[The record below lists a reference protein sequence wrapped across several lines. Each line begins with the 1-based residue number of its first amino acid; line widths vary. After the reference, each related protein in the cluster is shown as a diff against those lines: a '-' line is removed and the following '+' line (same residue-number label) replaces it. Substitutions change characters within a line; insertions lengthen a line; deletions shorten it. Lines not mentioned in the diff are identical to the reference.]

1 MSKSNLKKKVLC
13 SLLAAS
19 VFGVMYNPGA
29 EAAKVNGHDLNDLTA
44 IEKTEDGAFIITNE
58 SFGKTEDG
66 KIDSKK
72 FIFGQGDTIKLV
84 TKGNVNQLI
93 EDLQKAV
100 NKPTNEEKVA
110 AIREALAKNAVVGVI
125 GGEGQL
131 DSGLRRDPVEVDD
144 KKYSGILD
152 LVNDQMPGKGFDKII
167 NVDTTGDIDDVV
179 KSGDTAIVI
188 GEKDKDSDISPVV
201 IGVVG
206 GDLSVNSG
214 ANGSMLW
221 GSVNIESSSTSITR
235 NGNTNVQ
242 IDSGNVFGGVGGSA
256 AVAVGKIEAN
266 FAYMG
271 VLNIVDLKFNGE
283 TTTTINGDSNLT
295 VNGGANVAGW
305 ANGGLAMGI
314 GGKAT
319 SIVNG
324 NSNIIID
331 SNVKTDGALD
341 GITAG
346 IAGGGAAVTTI
357 GGTALTEVGNVNI
370 SVNNG
375 LSAGI
380 IGGGMAAAVDA
391 AGLLNVGNDDGTSDI
406 TDIQIEKWLGMEDGG
421 IPAGAITINGAI
433 EGGNATSK
441 TGDTNLVFTG
451 NTTAAGVM
459 GGGVA
464 VASHTYTN
472 RDTTDGS
479 AENNGTPGGS
489 STATAETGKA
499 HIVVNLDG
507 EHNTTELVGVASGL
521 KDALS
526 NLADGQEMEAIGA
539 IKGALENADGQSSV
553 IGLTGGGMAVAHGDA
568 NSSATTI
575 TAGADIDLVD
585 GYAAGVFGGG
595 IAAANSNAQ
604 AKAEMKDDINI
615 NIYKD
620 MEAVGVFGNGLAYL
634 TGKDGEIHNFTGK
647 AEVTAINTNI
657 NIVGM
662 ADGVVGGGVAI
673 DDTSANT
680 TNASV
685 NTSGK
690 ATINVVDGEVK
701 ELNFDPLV
709 ILAGGA
715 PADDIDMGSYVAAL
729 KDAAGNIAIAG
740 GGVAIGGG
748 AESTVN
754 EAEINIY
761 GGTVKNNII
770 GGGVAVYGYTET
782 DEKAKGAHVDNAT
795 INLYGG
801 TVEGNVY
808 AGGSASA
815 ITKGG
820 SGYDKAIATVDK
832 AVINLAGTVVKGTI
846 SGQGVSGTVA
856 DAVESSTLN
865 VSGENTLAAT
875 ETGSKISGFDNI
887 EFAADSVTK
896 LEKLKAGDTTALI
909 DGQLE
914 EGKKSVITV
923 ADSARL
929 DISGLEK
936 GNDQNGNTYF
946 VADNYDTAK
955 SHLWENEQ
963 LAYDRTAGYA
973 VAKEDE
979 NGDYKVTYKDL
990 SKLTEDEQKDA
1001 VNDAVNSFGRF
1012 GGSARGIIEGIVRDG
1027 MTADETTSNA
1037 GAKDFISDLTSSDN
1051 QAEVEQGIYTGM
1063 MIGEDSGVT
1072 SNAVSMAQDFADN
1085 ALLRL
1090 SFTQDTVNADKVGE
1104 EGGVWA
1110 KYLHNKHEVDGMNS
1124 SFGTL
1129 SSSSD
1134 YDGVM
1139 VGAELAKKGNMQAG
1153 IAFAYGEGDGNGLT
1167 TKNDFD
1173 MWGISLYGNV
1183 KNDDVNII
1191 GDLGFS
1197 KSSNE
1202 ITGKVSGGEL
1212 NTDRDLNIFTM
1223 GVRAEKLYTNGNTQI
1238 VPYAGL
1244 RYMSVDADSYS
1255 TTYKDGKAFDYDA
1268 ERQNIWTL
1276 PLGVSLRNETVTNS
1290 GWTITPKVDLAYIWA
1305 FGDTDNDVTVNAGS
1319 GASVLSYD
1327 VMDSGSWLASVGVDA
1342 GKGDWSYGLS
1352 YTLQKGSDV
1361 ENNKWFVNVNY
1372 SF

>member
-1 MSKSNLKKKVLC
+1 MSKSSLKKKVLY

-19 VFGVMYNPGA
+19 VFGVMYNPNA
-29 EAAKVNGHDLNDLTA
+29 EAAKVNGTELKPA
-44 IEKTEDGAFIITNE
+44 EDGIVTITDQDLLDA
-58 SFGKTEDG
+58 G
-66 KIDSKK
+66 SKK

-84 TKGNVNQLI
+84 TKGDVNQLI
-93 EDLQKAV
+93 KDLQQAV
-100 NKPTNEEKVA
+100 HAQDKVA
-110 AIREALAKNAVVGVI
+110 AIREALAKNAVVGVV
-125 GGEGQL
+125 GGEGKL
-131 DSGLRRDPVEVDD
+131 DDGLYSMLNLAGSLGSMAGLD
-144 KKYSGILD
+144 K
-152 LVNDQMPGKGFDKII
+152 DQIALIKKISELNTVGNENNNVVFDKST
-167 NVDTTGDIDDVV
+167 N
-179 KSGDTAIVI
+179 IVI
-188 GEKDKDSDISPVV
+188 GSEDASSVV
-201 IGVVG
+201 MGIVG
-206 GDLSVNSG
+206 GDLSVNTG
-214 ANGSMLW
+214 LNGSININEAQTPITSS
-221 GSVNIESSSTSITR
+221 SVNITR
-235 NGNTNVQ
+235 NGNTNVTVNN
-242 IDSGNVFGGVGGSA
+242 GNVLGGVGGSA
-256 AVAVGKIEAN
+256 AVAVG
-266 FAYMG
+266 
-271 VLNIVDLKFNGE
+271 NIYGEFSAEKEIFHQTIKVTVPFELNGE

-380 IGGGMAAAVDA
+380 IGGGMAVAIDA
-391 AGLLNVGNDDGTSDI
+391 AGLLGKGNDAGYSDI
-406 TDIQIEKWLGMEDGG
+406 TDEQLEALLGMNGG
-421 IPAGAITINGAI
+421 IPAGTITINGAI

-472 RDTTDGS
+472 RDITDGS

-499 HIVVNLDG
+499 HIVVNLEG

-526 NLADGQEMEAIGA
+526 KLADGKEMEAIGA

-604 AKAEMKDDINI
+604 AKAEMTDDINI

-634 TGKDGEIHNFTGK
+634 TGKDGEIYNFTGK

-657 NIVGM
+657 NIAGM

-748 AESTVN
+748 AESTVH

-782 DEKAKGAHVDNAT
+782 NEEAKGAHVDNTT

-808 AGGSASA
+808 AGGSASS
-815 ITKGG
+815 IGG
-820 SGYDKAIATVDK
+820 SGYDKATATVDK

-846 SGQGVSGTVA
+846 SGQGVSGTAA
-856 DAVESSTLN
+856 DAVNESTLN
-865 VSGENTLAAT
+865 VIGENTLEAVT
-875 ETGSKISGFDNI
+875 TGSKISGFDNI
-887 EFAADSVTK
+887 NFAADSVTK
-896 LEKLKAGDTTALI
+896 LEKLTAGDTTALI
-909 DGQLE
+909 DG
-914 EGKKSVITV
+914 GTITV

-929 DISGLEK
+929 DISELNK
-936 GNDQNGNTYF
+936 SADGNTYF
-946 VADNYDTAK
+946 VADDYSDD
-955 SHLWENEQ
+955 SSLWGDAQ
-963 LAYDRTAGYA
+963 LAYDRTEGYA
-973 VAKEDE
+973 VTSDE

-1027 MTADETTSNA
+1027 MTDGETTSNT

-1051 QAEVEQGIYTGM
+1051 QAEVEQGLYTGM

-1110 KYLHNKHEVDGMNS
+1110 KYLHNKHEVNGMNS
-1124 SFGTL
+1124 SFGALT
-1129 SSSSD
+1129 SSSD

-1153 IAFAYGEGDGNGLT
+1153 IAFAYGEGDGSGLT

-1183 KNDDVNII
+1183 KNDDINII

-1197 KSSNE
+1197 KSSND
-1202 ITGKVSGGEL
+1202 ITSSVLNNEF

-1223 GVRAEKLYTNGNTQI
+1223 GVRAEKLYTNGNTQV
-1238 VPYAGL
+1238 VPYIGL
-1244 RYMSVDADSYS
+1244 RYMSVDADSYD
-1255 TTYKDGKAFDYDA
+1255 TTYKSGDAFSYDA
-1268 ERQNIWTL
+1268 NRQNIWTL
-1276 PLGVSLRNETVTNS
+1276 PLGVSLRNETVTDN
-1290 GWTITPKVDLAYIWA
+1290 GWRITPKVDLAYIWA
-1305 FGDTDNDVTVNAGS
+1305 FGDTDNDMTIDSGS
-1319 GASVLSYD
+1319 GADVLHYD
-1327 VMDSGSWLASVGVDA
+1327 VMDSGSWLASVGIDA

-1352 YTLQKGSDV
+1352 YTLQKGSDA

>member
-1 MSKSNLKKKVLC
+1 MSKSSLKKKVLC

-19 VFGVMYNPGA
+19 VFGVMYNPNA
-29 EAAKVNGHDLNDLTA
+29 EAAKVNGTELKPA
-44 IEKTEDGAFIITNE
+44 EDGIVTITDQDLLDA
-58 SFGKTEDG
+58 G
-66 KIDSKK
+66 SKK

-84 TKGNVNQLI
+84 TKGDVNQLI
-93 EDLQKAV
+93 KDLQQAV
-100 NKPTNEEKVA
+100 HAQDKVA

-125 GGEGQL
+125 GGEGNL
-131 DSGLRRDPVEVDD
+131 DDGLNN
-144 KKYSGILD
+144 ILT
-152 LVNDQMPGKGFDKII
+152 LGKLFGGSLGLSTDQQAMLDKISKL
-167 NVDTTGDIDDVV
+167 DTIKQDNKDIKLD
-179 KSGDTAIVI
+179 GNTNILI
-188 GEKDKDSDISPVV
+188 GDKDVSSVV

-206 GDLSVNSG
+206 GDLSVNTG
-214 ANGSMLW
+214 FVLNPK
-221 GSVNIESSSTSITR
+221 NSSLTDTDNSITR
-235 NGNTNVQ
+235 NGDVNVTVNN
-242 IDSGNVFGGVGGSA
+242 GNVLGGVGGSA
-256 AVAVGKIEAN
+256 AVAVGNINGTFYDLPFLGDTE
-266 FAYMG
+266 FE
-271 VLNIVDLKFNGE
+271 LNGKTI
-283 TTTTINGDSNLT
+283 TTINGDSNLT

-314 GGKAT
+314 GGTAT

-391 AGLLNVGNDDGTSDI
+391 AGLLGKGNDAGYSDI
-406 TDIQIEKWLGMEDGG
+406 TDEQLEALLGMNNGVPDGE
-421 IPAGAITINGAI
+421 IIINGAI

-472 RDTTDGS
+472 RDITDGN

-499 HIVVNLDG
+499 HIVVNLEG

-526 NLADGQEMEAIGA
+526 KLADGKEMEAIGA

-604 AKAEMKDDINI
+604 AKAEMTDDINI

-620 MEAVGVFGNGLAYL
+620 MEAVGVFGNGLAY
-634 TGKDGEIHNFTGK
+634 FTGSSEGGTKELSGK
-647 AEVTAINTNI
+647 ANVSAVNTNI
-657 NIVGM
+657 NIAGM

-673 DDTSANT
+673 DDSQADI

-690 ATINVVDGEVK
+690 ATINVFDGAEVNK
-701 ELNFDPLV
+701 LNFDPLV
-709 ILAGGA
+709 KLAGGA

-729 KDAAGNIAIAG
+729 KDAAENVAIAG

-748 AESTVN
+748 AESTVH

-761 GGTVKNNII
+761 GGNVKNDII

-782 DEKAKGAHVDNAT
+782 DGEAKGAHVDNAT

-808 AGGSASA
+808 AGGSASS
-815 ITKGG
+815 ITTGG
-820 SGYDKAIATVDK
+820 SGYDKATATVDK
-832 AVINLAGTVVKGTI
+832 AVINLAGTIVEGTI
-846 SGQGVSGTVA
+846 SGQGVNGTDA
-856 DAVESSTLN
+856 DAVNDSTLN
-865 VSGENTLAAT
+865 VIGENTLTALVG
-875 ETGSKISGFDNI
+875 ESKISGFDNI
-887 EFAADSVTK
+887 NFEENSVTK
-896 LEKLKAGDTTALI
+896 VKDLNNTTALI
-909 DGQLE
+909 DGD
-914 EGKKSVITV
+914 GGTITV

-929 DISGLEK
+929 DVSELDK
-936 GNDQNGNTYF
+936 SADGNTYF
-946 VADNYDTAK
+946 VADDYSK
-955 SHLWENEQ
+955 ESSLWGDAQ
-963 LAYDRTAGYA
+963 LAYDRTEGYA
-973 VAKEDE
+973 VTSDE

-990 SKLTEDEQKDA
+990 SKLTDEEKEAAVDDA
-1001 VNDAVNSFGRF
+1001 VDSFGKF
-1012 GGSARGIIEGIVRDG
+1012 GGNARGIIDGIIKDG
-1027 MTADETTSNA
+1027 ASTNE
-1037 GAKDFISDLTSSDN
+1037 GAKDFIGDLTSSDN
-1051 QAEVEQGIYTGM
+1051 QAEVEQGLYTGM

-1090 SFTQDTVNADKVGE
+1090 SFTQDTVNANKVGE

-1110 KYLHNKHEVDGMNS
+1110 KYLHNKHEVNGMNS
-1124 SFGTL
+1124 SFGALT
-1129 SSSSD
+1129 SSSD

-1153 IAFAYGEGDGNGLT
+1153 IAFAYGEGDGSGLT

-1183 KNDDVNII
+1183 KNDDINII

-1197 KSSNE
+1197 KSSND
-1202 ITGKVSGGEL
+1202 ITGKVLDNEF
-1212 NTDRDLNIFTM
+1212 NADRDLNIFTV

-1276 PLGVSLRNETVTNS
+1276 PLGVSLRNETVTDN
-1290 GWTITPKVDLAYIWA
+1290 GWRITPKVDLAYIWA

-1352 YTLQKGSDV
+1352 YTLQKGSDA

>member
-1 MSKSNLKKKVLC
+1 MSKSSLKKKVLC

-19 VFGVMYNPGA
+19 VFGVMYNPNA
-29 EAAKVNGHDLNDLTA
+29 EAAKVNGTELQPA
-44 IEKTEDGAFIITNE
+44 EDGIVTITDQDLLDA
-58 SFGKTEDG
+58 G
-66 KIDSKK
+66 SKK

-84 TKGNVNQLI
+84 TKGDVNQLI
-93 EDLQKAV
+93 KDLQQAV
-100 NKPTNEEKVA
+100 HAQDKVA

-125 GGEGQL
+125 GGEGNL
-131 DSGLRRDPVEVDD
+131 DDGLNN
-144 KKYSGILD
+144 ILT
-152 LVNDQMPGKGFDKII
+152 LGKLFGGPLGLSPDQQAMLDKISKL
-167 NVDTTGDIDDVV
+167 DTIKQDNKDIKLD
-179 KSGDTAIVI
+179 GNTNILI
-188 GEKDKDSDISPVV
+188 GDKDVSSVV

-206 GDLSVNSG
+206 GDLSVNTG
-214 ANGSMLW
+214 FVLNPK
-221 GSVNIESSSTSITR
+221 NSSLTDTDNSITR
-235 NGNTNVQ
+235 NGDVNVTVNN
-242 IDSGNVFGGVGGSA
+242 GNVLGGVGGSA
-256 AVAVGKIEAN
+256 AVAVGNINGTFYDLPFLGNTE
-266 FAYMG
+266 FE
-271 VLNIVDLKFNGE
+271 LNGKTI
-283 TTTTINGDSNLT
+283 TTINGDSNLT

-314 GGKAT
+314 GGTAT

-331 SNVKTDGALD
+331 SNIKTDGALD

-391 AGLLNVGNDDGTSDI
+391 AGLLGKGNDAGYSDI
-406 TDIQIEKWLGMEDGG
+406 TDEQLEALLGMNSGVPDGE
-421 IPAGAITINGAI
+421 IIINGAI

-441 TGDTNLVFTG
+441 TGDTTLVFTG
-451 NTTAAGVM
+451 DTTAAGVM
-459 GGGVA
+459 GGGIA

-472 RDTTDGS
+472 RDTTDGN

-499 HIVVNLDG
+499 HIVVNLEG

-526 NLADGQEMEAIGA
+526 KLADGKEMEAIGA

-604 AKAEMKDDINI
+604 AKAEMTDDINI

-620 MEAVGVFGNGLAYL
+620 MEAVGVFGNGLAY
-634 TGKDGEIHNFTGK
+634 FTGSSEGGTKELSGK
-647 AEVTAINTNI
+647 ANVSAVNTNI
-657 NIVGM
+657 NIAGM

-673 DDTSANT
+673 DDSQADI

-690 ATINVVDGEVK
+690 ATINVFDGAEVNK
-701 ELNFDPLV
+701 LNFDPLV
-709 ILAGGA
+709 KLAGGA

-729 KDAAGNIAIAG
+729 KDAAENVAIAG

-748 AESTVN
+748 AESTVH

-761 GGTVKNNII
+761 GGNVKNDII

-782 DEKAKGAHVDNAT
+782 DGEAKGAHVDNAT

-808 AGGSASA
+808 AGGSASS
-815 ITKGG
+815 ITTGG
-820 SGYDKAIATVDK
+820 SGYDKATATVDK
-832 AVINLAGTVVKGTI
+832 AVINLAGTIVEGTI
-846 SGQGVSGTVA
+846 SGQGVNGTDA
-856 DAVESSTLN
+856 DAVNDSTLN
-865 VSGENTLAAT
+865 VIGENTLTALVG
-875 ETGSKISGFDNI
+875 ESKISGFDNI
-887 EFAADSVTK
+887 NFEENSVTK
-896 LEKLKAGDTTALI
+896 VKDLNNTTALI
-909 DGQLE
+909 DGD
-914 EGKKSVITV
+914 GGTITV

-929 DISGLEK
+929 DVSELDK
-936 GNDQNGNTYF
+936 SADGNTYF
-946 VADNYDTAK
+946 VADDYSK
-955 SHLWENEQ
+955 ESSLWGDAQ
-963 LAYDRTAGYA
+963 LAYDRTEGYA
-973 VAKEDE
+973 VTSDE

-990 SKLTEDEQKDA
+990 SKLTDEEKEAAVDDA
-1001 VNDAVNSFGRF
+1001 VYSFGKF
-1012 GGSARGIIEGIVRDG
+1012 GGNARGIIDGIIKDG
-1027 MTADETTSNA
+1027 ASTNE
-1037 GAKDFISDLTSSDN
+1037 GAKDFIGDLTSSDN
-1051 QAEVEQGIYTGM
+1051 QAEVEQGLYTGM

-1090 SFTQDTVNADKVGE
+1090 SFTQDTVNANKVGE

-1110 KYLHNKHEVDGMNS
+1110 KYLHNKHEVNGMNS
-1124 SFGTL
+1124 SFGALT
-1129 SSSSD
+1129 SSSD

-1153 IAFAYGEGDGNGLT
+1153 IAFAYGEGDGSGLT

-1183 KNDDVNII
+1183 KNDDINII

-1197 KSSNE
+1197 KSSND
-1202 ITGKVSGGEL
+1202 ITGKVLDNEF
-1212 NTDRDLNIFTM
+1212 NADRDLNIFTV

-1352 YTLQKGSDV
+1352 YTLQKGSDA

>member
-1 MSKSNLKKKVLC
+1 MSKSSLKKKVLC

-29 EAAKVNGHDLNDLTA
+29 EAAKVNGVELKPA
-44 IEKTEDGAFIITNE
+44 EDGIVTITDQDLLDA
-58 SFGKTEDG
+58 G
-66 KIDSKK
+66 SKK

-84 TKGNVNQLI
+84 TKGDVNQLI
-93 EDLQKAV
+93 KDLQQAV
-100 NKPTNEEKVA
+100 HAQDKVA

-131 DSGLRRDPVEVDD
+131 DTGLSGLLENKTV
-144 KKYSGILD
+144 SSL
-152 LVNDQMPGKGFDKII
+152 LSGKGIPVDKILNI
-167 NVDTTGDIDDVV
+167 
-179 KSGDTAIVI
+179 DTAQKTDNLIKDGSTNIII
-188 GEKDKDSDISPVV
+188 GSEDASSVV

-206 GDLSVNSG
+206 GDLSVNTGLNGKLLGG
-214 ANGSMLW
+214 AFGSF
-221 GSVNIESSSTSITR
+221 SAQPTNITR
-235 NGNTNVQ
+235 NGDTNVTVNN
-242 IDSGNVFGGVGGSA
+242 GNVLGGVGGSA
-256 AVAVGKIEAN
+256 AIAAGNITADFGLFANIKLNGKTI
-266 FAYMG
+266 
-271 VLNIVDLKFNGE
+271 
-283 TTTTINGDSNLT
+283 TTINGDSNLT

-314 GGKAT
+314 GGTAT

-391 AGLLNVGNDDGTSDI
+391 AGLLGKGNDAGYSDI
-406 TDIQIEKWLGMEDGG
+406 TDEQLEALLGMNGGVPDGE
-421 IPAGAITINGAI
+421 IIINGAI

-526 NLADGQEMEAIGA
+526 KLADGNKIGA
-539 IKGALENADGQSSV
+539 IEAITGALENADGQSSV

-604 AKAEMKDDINI
+604 AKAEMTDDINI

-620 MEAVGVFGNGLAYL
+620 MEAVGVFGNGLAY
-634 TGKDGEIHNFTGK
+634 FTGSSEGGTKELSGK
-647 AEVTAINTNI
+647 ANVSAVNTNI
-657 NIVGM
+657 NIAGM

-673 DDTSANT
+673 DDSQADI

-690 ATINVVDGEVK
+690 ATINVFDGAEVNK
-701 ELNFDPLV
+701 LNFDPLV
-709 ILAGGA
+709 KLAGGA

-729 KDAAGNIAIAG
+729 KDAAENVAIAG

-748 AESTVN
+748 AESTVH

-761 GGTVKNNII
+761 GGNVKNDII

-782 DEKAKGAHVDNAT
+782 DEEAKGAHVDNAT

-808 AGGSASA
+808 AGGSASS
-815 ITKGG
+815 ITTGG
-820 SGYDKAIATVDK
+820 SGYDKATATVDK

-846 SGQGVSGTVA
+846 SGQGVSGTAA
-856 DAVESSTLN
+856 DAVNESTLN
-865 VSGENTLAAT
+865 VIGENTLEAVANR
-875 ETGSKISGFDNI
+875 SKISGFDNI
-887 EFAADSVTK
+887 NFAADSVTK
-896 LEKLKAGDTTALI
+896 LEGLTAGDDTALI
-909 DGQLE
+909 DGD
-914 EGKKSVITV
+914 GGTIDV

-929 DISGLEK
+929 DISALDKDADGK
-936 GNDQNGNTYF
+936 TYF
-946 VADNYDTAK
+946 VADDYSAD
-955 SHLWENEQ
+955 SSLWDDAQ
-963 LAYDRTAGYA
+963 LAYDRTEGYA

-1027 MTADETTSNA
+1027 MTDGETTSNA

-1051 QAEVEQGIYTGM
+1051 QAEVEQGLYTGM

-1110 KYLHNKHEVDGMNS
+1110 KYLHNKHEVNGMNS
-1124 SFGTL
+1124 SFSALT
-1129 SSSSD
+1129 SSSD

-1197 KSSNE
+1197 KSSND
-1202 ITGKVSGGEL
+1202 ITGKVLDNEF
-1212 NTDRDLNIFTM
+1212 NADRDLNIFTV

>member
-1 MSKSNLKKKVLC
+1 
-13 SLLAAS
+13 
-19 VFGVMYNPGA
+19 
-29 EAAKVNGHDLNDLTA
+29 
-44 IEKTEDGAFIITNE
+44 
-58 SFGKTEDG
+58 
-66 KIDSKK
+66 
-72 FIFGQGDTIKLV
+72 
-84 TKGNVNQLI
+84 
-93 EDLQKAV
+93 
-100 NKPTNEEKVA
+100 
-110 AIREALAKNAVVGVI
+110 
-125 GGEGQL
+125 
-131 DSGLRRDPVEVDD
+131 
-144 KKYSGILD
+144 
-152 LVNDQMPGKGFDKII
+152 
-167 NVDTTGDIDDVV
+167 
-179 KSGDTAIVI
+179 
-188 GEKDKDSDISPVV
+188 
-201 IGVVG
+201 
-206 GDLSVNSG
+206 
-214 ANGSMLW
+214 
-221 GSVNIESSSTSITR
+221 
-235 NGNTNVQ
+235 
-242 IDSGNVFGGVGGSA
+242 
-256 AVAVGKIEAN
+256 
-266 FAYMG
+266 
-271 VLNIVDLKFNGE
+271 
-283 TTTTINGDSNLT
+283 
-295 VNGGANVAGW
+295 
-305 ANGGLAMGI
+305 
-314 GGKAT
+314 
-319 SIVNG
+319 
-324 NSNIIID
+324 
-331 SNVKTDGALD
+331 
-341 GITAG
+341 
-346 IAGGGAAVTTI
+346 
-357 GGTALTEVGNVNI
+357 
-370 SVNNG
+370 
-375 LSAGI
+375 
-380 IGGGMAAAVDA
+380 
-391 AGLLNVGNDDGTSDI
+391 
-406 TDIQIEKWLGMEDGG
+406 
-421 IPAGAITINGAI
+421 
-433 EGGNATSK
+433 
-441 TGDTNLVFTG
+441 
-451 NTTAAGVM
+451 
-459 GGGVA
+459 
-464 VASHTYTN
+464 
-472 RDTTDGS
+472 
-479 AENNGTPGGS
+479 
-489 STATAETGKA
+489 
-499 HIVVNLDG
+499 
-507 EHNTTELVGVASGL
+507 
-521 KDALS
+521 
-526 NLADGQEMEAIGA
+526 
-539 IKGALENADGQSSV
+539 
-553 IGLTGGGMAVAHGDA
+553 
-568 NSSATTI
+568 
-575 TAGADIDLVD
+575 
-585 GYAAGVFGGG
+585 
-595 IAAANSNAQ
+595 
-604 AKAEMKDDINI
+604 
-615 NIYKD
+615 
-620 MEAVGVFGNGLAYL
+620 
-634 TGKDGEIHNFTGK
+634 
-647 AEVTAINTNI
+647 
-657 NIVGM
+657 M

-673 DDTSANT
+673 DDSQADI

-690 ATINVVDGEVK
+690 ATINVFDGAEVNK
-701 ELNFDPLV
+701 LNFDPLV
-709 ILAGGA
+709 KLAGGA

-748 AESTVN
+748 AESTVH

-761 GGTVKNNII
+761 GSTVKNDII

-782 DEKAKGAHVDNAT
+782 DGEAKGAHVDNAT

-808 AGGSASA
+808 AGGSASD

-820 SGYDKAIATVDK
+820 SDYDKATATVDK

-846 SGQGVSGTVA
+846 SGQGVSGTAA
-856 DAVESSTLN
+856 DAVNESTLN
-865 VSGENTLAAT
+865 VIGENTLTAVA
-875 ETGSKISGFDNI
+875 GASKISGFDSI
-887 EFAADSVTK
+887 KFAADSVTK
-896 LEKLKAGDTTALI
+896 LEGLTADDTTALI
-909 DGQLE
+909 DGND
-914 EGKKSVITV
+914 GTIDVV
-923 ADSARL
+923 DSARL

-946 VADNYDTAK
+946 VADNYDTTN
-955 SHLWENEQ
+955 STLWGDAQ
-963 LAYDRTAGYA
+963 LAYDRTEGYA

-1037 GAKDFISDLTSSDN
+1037 GAKDFISGLTSSDN
-1051 QAEVEQGIYTGM
+1051 QAEVEQGLYTGM

-1110 KYLHNKHEVDGMNS
+1110 KYLHNKHEVNGMNS
-1124 SFGTL
+1124 SFGAL
-1129 SSSSD
+1129 NSSSD

-1197 KSSNE
+1197 KSSND
-1202 ITGKVSGGEL
+1202 ITGKVLDNEF
-1212 NTDRDLNIFTM
+1212 NADRDLNIFTV

>member
-1 MSKSNLKKKVLC
+1 MSKSSLKKKVLY

-29 EAAKVNGHDLNDLTA
+29 EAAKVNGTELKPA
-44 IEKTEDGAFIITNE
+44 EDGIVTITDKDLLDA
-58 SFGKTEDG
+58 G
-66 KIDSKK
+66 SKK

-84 TKGNVNQLI
+84 TKGDVNQLI
-93 EDLQKAV
+93 KDLQQAV
-100 NKPTNEEKVA
+100 HAQDKVA

-131 DSGLRRDPVEVDD
+131 DTGLTGLLENKTV
-144 KKYSGILD
+144 SSL
-152 LVNDQMPGKGFDKII
+152 LNGKGIPVDKILNI
-167 NVDTTGDIDDVV
+167 
-179 KSGDTAIVI
+179 DTAQKTDNLIKDGSTNIII
-188 GEKDKDSDISPVV
+188 GSEDASSVV

-206 GDLSVNSG
+206 GDLSVNTGLNGKLLGG
-214 ANGSMLW
+214 AFGSF
-221 GSVNIESSSTSITR
+221 SAQPTNITR
-235 NGNTNVQ
+235 NGDTNVTVNN
-242 IDSGNVFGGVGGSA
+242 GNVLGGVGGSA
-256 AVAVGKIEAN
+256 AIAAGNITADFGLLAN
-266 FAYMG
+266 IK
-271 VLNIVDLKFNGE
+271 LNGE

-295 VNGGANVAGW
+295 VNEGANVAGW

-314 GGKAT
+314 GGTAT

-380 IGGGMAAAVDA
+380 IGGGMAAAVDV
-391 AGLLNVGNDDGTSDI
+391 AGLLGKGNDAGYSDI
-406 TDIQIEKWLGMEDGG
+406 TDEQLEALLGMNGGVPDGE
-421 IPAGAITINGAI
+421 IIINGAI

-441 TGDTNLVFTG
+441 TGDTTSVFTG

-459 GGGVA
+459 GGGIA

-472 RDTTDGS
+472 RDTTDGN

-499 HIVVNLDG
+499 HIVVNLEG

-526 NLADGQEMEAIGA
+526 KLADGKEMEAIGA

-604 AKAEMKDDINI
+604 AKAEMTDDINI

-620 MEAVGVFGNGLAYL
+620 MEAVGVFGNGLAY
-634 TGKDGEIHNFTGK
+634 FTGSSEGGTKELSGK
-647 AEVTAINTNI
+647 ANVSAVNTNI
-657 NIVGM
+657 NIAGM

-673 DDTSANT
+673 DDSQADI

-690 ATINVVDGEVK
+690 ATINVFDGAEVNK
-701 ELNFDPLV
+701 LNFDPLV
-709 ILAGGA
+709 KLAGGA

-729 KDAAGNIAIAG
+729 KDAAENVAIAG

-748 AESTVN
+748 AESTVH

-761 GGTVKNNII
+761 GGNVKNDII

-782 DEKAKGAHVDNAT
+782 DGEAKGAHVDNAT

-808 AGGSASA
+808 AGGSASS
-815 ITKGG
+815 ITTGG
-820 SGYDKAIATVDK
+820 SGYDKATATVDK
-832 AVINLAGTVVKGTI
+832 AVINLAGTIVEGTI
-846 SGQGVSGTVA
+846 SGQGVNGTDA
-856 DAVESSTLN
+856 DAVNDSTLN
-865 VSGENTLAAT
+865 VIGENTLTALVG
-875 ETGSKISGFDNI
+875 ESKISGFDNI
-887 EFAADSVTK
+887 NFEENSVTK
-896 LEKLKAGDTTALI
+896 VKDLNNTTALI
-909 DGQLE
+909 DGD
-914 EGKKSVITV
+914 GGTITV

-929 DISGLEK
+929 DVSELDK
-936 GNDQNGNTYF
+936 SADGNTYF
-946 VADNYDTAK
+946 VADDYSK
-955 SHLWENEQ
+955 ESSLWGDAQ
-963 LAYDRTAGYA
+963 LAYDRTEGYA
-973 VAKEDE
+973 VTSDE

-990 SKLTEDEQKDA
+990 SKLTDEEKEAAVDDA
-1001 VNDAVNSFGRF
+1001 VDSFGKF
-1012 GGSARGIIEGIVRDG
+1012 GGNARGIIDGIIKDG
-1027 MTADETTSNA
+1027 ASTNE
-1037 GAKDFISDLTSSDN
+1037 GAKDFIGDLTSSDN
-1051 QAEVEQGIYTGM
+1051 QAEVEQGLYTGM

-1090 SFTQDTVNADKVGE
+1090 SFTQDTVNANKVGE

-1110 KYLHNKHEVDGMNS
+1110 KYLHNKHEVNGMNS
-1124 SFGTL
+1124 SFGALT
-1129 SSSSD
+1129 SSSD

-1153 IAFAYGEGDGNGLT
+1153 IAFAYGEGDGSGLT

-1183 KNDDVNII
+1183 KNDDINII

-1197 KSSNE
+1197 KSSND
-1202 ITGKVSGGEL
+1202 ITGKVLDNEF
-1212 NTDRDLNIFTM
+1212 NADRDLNIFTV

-1352 YTLQKGSDV
+1352 YTLQKGSDA

>member
-1 MSKSNLKKKVLC
+1 MSKSSLRKKVLC

-19 VFGVMYNPGA
+19 VFGVMYNPSA
-29 EAAKVNGHDLNDLTA
+29 EAAKVNGTELKPA
-44 IEKTEDGAFIITNE
+44 EDGIVTITDQDLLDA
-58 SFGKTEDG
+58 G
-66 KIDSKK
+66 SKK

-84 TKGNVNQLI
+84 TKGDVNQLI
-93 EDLQKAV
+93 KDLQQAV
-100 NKPTNEEKVA
+100 HAQDKVA

-125 GGEGQL
+125 GGEGNL
-131 DSGLRRDPVEVDD
+131 DDGLNN
-144 KKYSGILD
+144 ILT
-152 LVNDQMPGKGFDKII
+152 LGKLFGGSLGLSPDQQAMLDKISKL
-167 NVDTTGDIDDVV
+167 DTIKQDNKDIKLD
-179 KSGDTAIVI
+179 GNTNILI
-188 GEKDKDSDISPVV
+188 GDKDVSSVV

-206 GDLSVNSG
+206 GDLSVNTG
-214 ANGSMLW
+214 FVLNPK
-221 GSVNIESSSTSITR
+221 NSSLTDTDNSITR
-235 NGNTNVQ
+235 NGDVNVTVNN
-242 IDSGNVFGGVGGSA
+242 GNVLGGVGGSA
-256 AVAVGKIEAN
+256 AVAVGNINGTFYDLPFLGNTE
-266 FAYMG
+266 FE
-271 VLNIVDLKFNGE
+271 LNGKTI
-283 TTTTINGDSNLT
+283 TTINGDSNLT

-314 GGKAT
+314 GGTAT

-391 AGLLNVGNDDGTSDI
+391 AGLLGKGNDAGYSDI
-406 TDIQIEKWLGMEDGG
+406 TDEQLEALLGMNSGVPDGE
-421 IPAGAITINGAI
+421 IIINGAI

-526 NLADGQEMEAIGA
+526 KLADGKEMEAIVA

-568 NSSATTI
+568 HSSATTI

-604 AKAEMKDDINI
+604 AKAEMTDDINI

-620 MEAVGVFGNGLAYL
+620 MEAVGVFGNGLAY
-634 TGKDGEIHNFTGK
+634 FTGSSEGGTKELSGK
-647 AEVTAINTNI
+647 ANVNAVNTNI
-657 NIVGM
+657 NIAGM

-673 DDTSANT
+673 DDSQADI

-690 ATINVVDGEVK
+690 ATINVFDGAEVNK
-701 ELNFDPLV
+701 LNFDPLV
-709 ILAGGA
+709 KLAGGA

-729 KDAAGNIAIAG
+729 KDAAENVAIAG

-748 AESTVN
+748 AESTVH

-761 GGTVKNNII
+761 GGNVKNDII

-782 DEKAKGAHVDNAT
+782 DEEAKGAHVDNAT

-808 AGGSASA
+808 AGGSASS
-815 ITKGG
+815 ITTGG
-820 SGYDKAIATVDK
+820 SGYDKATATVDK

-846 SGQGVSGTVA
+846 SGQGVSGTAA
-856 DAVESSTLN
+856 DAVNESTLN
-865 VSGENTLAAT
+865 VIGENTLEAVANR
-875 ETGSKISGFDNI
+875 SKISGFDNI
-887 EFAADSVTK
+887 NFAADSVTK
-896 LEKLKAGDTTALI
+896 LEGLTAGDDTALI
-909 DGQLE
+909 DGD
-914 EGKKSVITV
+914 GGTIDV

-929 DISGLEK
+929 DISALDKDADGK
-936 GNDQNGNTYF
+936 TYF
-946 VADNYDTAK
+946 VADDYSAD
-955 SHLWENEQ
+955 SSLWDDAQ
-963 LAYDRTAGYA
+963 LAYDRTEGYA

-1027 MTADETTSNA
+1027 MTDGETTSNA

-1051 QAEVEQGIYTGM
+1051 QAEVEQGLYTGM

-1110 KYLHNKHEVDGMNS
+1110 KYLHNKHEVNGMNS
-1124 SFGTL
+1124 SFSALT
-1129 SSSSD
+1129 SSSD

-1153 IAFAYGEGDGNGLT
+1153 IAFTYGEGDGNGLT

-1197 KSSNE
+1197 KSSND
-1202 ITGKVSGGEL
+1202 ITGKVLDNEF
-1212 NTDRDLNIFTM
+1212 NADRDLNIFTV

-1238 VPYAGL
+1238 VSYAGL